1 MKKVAILTFVKVFNY
16 GAELQAY
23 ALSKVIAK
31 LGVDVEVLDLSIKD
45 VNNRGFKR
53 LYRIGLS
60 NVLPFINTLLSR
72 GLTFIMNQ
80 VFRKRNESRKRRF
93 DRFYRQYMPFSAF
106 KYKAFAELY
115 QNNFDYDIAIVGSD
129 QVWNYA
135 FPFSVEPFLLTFT
148 SAQVKKVAYAA
159 SIGRNSIPD
168 YLKPCYQKALETFD
182 FISVR
187 EKTAKDILESTI
199 GISSKVA
206 LDPTLLLT
214 QKEWLER
221 LALTKKKSD
230 YLLIY
235 MLMQSTE
242 LLHLAA
248 IIAKEYS
255 LRIVQILSSPYVLNP
270 HKDVSYVY
278 NAGPKEFVELFSN
291 ASFVLTSSFHGTAF
305 AVNFNIPFYSFVKS
319 RRSNNSRIIDLL
331 SDLQLSS
338 RIVNNNELPSKVDW
352 LSIDFTKANEILKMK
367 REESIGYLK
376 DNIQ

>member
-1 MKKVAILTFVKVFNY
+1 MKRVAILTFIKVFNY

-23 ALSKVIAK
+23 ALSQAIAK
-31 LGVDVEVLDLSIKD
+31 LGVNVEVLDLSIKD
-45 VNNRGFKR
+45 IDNKGFKR
-53 LYRIGLS
+53 LYRMGLS
-60 NVLPFINTLLSR
+60 DVRPFINTLLSKTLTLIMSQMFR
-72 GLTFIMNQ
+72 G
-80 VFRKRNESRKRRF
+80 RKESKKKHF
-93 DRFYRQYMPFSAF
+93 DMFYRQHMSFSAF
-106 KYKAFAELY
+106 KYKAFIELY
-115 QNNFDYDIAIVGSD
+115 QNNFDYDIAVVGSD

-148 SAQVKKVAYAA
+148 SSRVKKVAYAA

-168 YLKPCYQKALETFD
+168 YLRPCYKKALDSFD

-187 EKTAKDILESTI
+187 EKTAKNILESSI

-214 QKEWLER
+214 QEEWLER
-221 LALTKKKSD
+221 LALTKKKNG

-242 LLHLAA
+242 LLHLATTM
-248 IIAKEYS
+248 AKEYNF
-255 LRIVQILSSPYVLNP
+255 RIIQILSSPYVFNP

-278 NAGPKEFVELFSN
+278 DAGPKEFVELFSN

-331 SDLQLSS
+331 SDLQLSN
-338 RIVNNNELPSKVDW
+338 RIVNDNELPSKVDW
-352 LSIDFTKANEILKMK
+352 LSIDFTKANEILEMK